1 MQDFIE
7 FKNWPEDHYPWI
19 KLARVKTEYRK
30 LRLAYSKLIKMGEQA
45 VARLESED

>member
-30 LRLAYSKLIKMGEQA
+30 LRLAYFKLIKMGEQA